1 MNSNYSI
8 EKLVDELKPRES
20 LHHDCGNGIYL
31 SDSQIEVLKKYGF
44 SIRNSNIKSLI
55 LEIEEYLM
63 ENYDSDLDDLEEV
76 ASSLSEFDYYQNV
89 NK

>member
-1 MNSNYSI
+1 MEFI
-8 EKLVDELKPRES
+8 EKGILSGDEL
-20 LHHDCGNGIYL
+20 
-31 SDSQIEVLKKYGF
+31 
-44 SIRNSNIKSLI
+44 
-55 LEIEEYLM
+55 EEYLI